1 MVTTPDCSWG
11 DGSSWADAGDIN
23 DGLWDRAVPDT
34 GVSLWMDV
42 QSTAGACPKVT
53 IWVTMGV
60 PHPCST
66 TRGTTRGSPKSTE
79 GNQGSIVHSC
89 SQGVGSW
96 GLDRGAQLGLQDL
109 LLPHSGME
117 LSSLH
122 PLGLAP
128 LVSPKTLV
136 PRHPPL
142 HCELCKNC
150 RYWGCG

>member
-1 MVTTPDCSWG
+1 MEVAGQMQVTLMMVCGT
-11 DGSSWADAGDIN
+11 
-23 DGLWDRAVPDT
+23 GL
-34 GVSLWMDV
+34 S
-42 QSTAGACPKVT
+42 Q
-53 IWVTMGV
+53 
-60 PHPCST
+60 
-66 TRGTTRGSPKSTE
+66 TRGSACGWMSKAQQEPVPRSPYGSLWVSLIHAAPPRAPQGALQRAQRAIRAALSTAAARVWAA
-79 GNQGSIVHSC
+79 GGWT
-89 SQGVGSW
+89 G
-96 GLDRGAQLGLQDL
+96 GAQLGLQDL